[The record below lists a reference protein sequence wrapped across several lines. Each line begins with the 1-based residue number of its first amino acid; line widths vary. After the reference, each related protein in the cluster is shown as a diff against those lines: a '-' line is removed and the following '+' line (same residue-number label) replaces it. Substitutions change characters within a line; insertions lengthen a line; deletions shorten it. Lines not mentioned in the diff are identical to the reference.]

1 MVGEG
6 DAKGRMKRHFSLIVF
21 EKRQVKLL
29 TVYHCA
35 FFFLLCICTCTKHI
49 RGNTQLSLHHFSF
62 CSTQYI
68 LVLQLA

>member
-35 FFFLLCICTCTKHI
+35 FFF
-49 RGNTQLSLHHFSF
+49 SSMYLHLYKAH
-62 CSTQYI
+62 
-68 LVLQLA
+68 

>member
-35 FFFLLCICTCTKHI
+35 FFFFFYVSASVQSTLGGIHSCLCITFLFVVH
-49 RGNTQLSLHHFSF
+49 
-62 CSTQYI
+62 STY
-68 LVLQLA
+68 